1 MNLTKPSHIG
11 WNASDQKLEARWSVL
26 RKVHHFRRETLS
38 SGISR
43 VYWNSRYLREESV
56 PVDFKK
62 TFSLQFQIT
71 ELLNEEN
78 HCYLLFTLDDLGKGF
93 TWLNRVHAGDYVMVL
108 KKFNILRNKLH
119 TVVQFN
125 EHSRP
130 LLVSFGNAYI
140 WVFKTIFSCEHI
152 NFSFWS
158 VITARLYRILLN
170 KVSKIMFHLFFNAN
184 TAYRM
189 HHSMRGIH
197 SENCIKQ
204 FFVVQTSESALTQ
217 T

>member
-11 WNASDQKLEARWSVL
+11 WNASDQKLEVRWSVL

-78 HCYLLFTLDDLGKGF
+78 HCYLLFTLDDLGQG
-93 TWLNRVHAGDYVMVL
+93 
-108 KKFNILRNKLH
+108 
-119 TVVQFN
+119 
-125 EHSRP
+125 
-130 LLVSFGNAYI
+130 
-140 WVFKTIFSCEHI
+140 
-152 NFSFWS
+152 
-158 VITARLYRILLN
+158 
-170 KVSKIMFHLFFNAN
+170 FHLAKQSSLKVIMSWFWRNLIHFEINCTQLLSSTNIPDHFWFLLEMRISEFSKLSFPVN
-184 TAYRM
+184 T
-189 HHSMRGIH
+189 
-197 SENCIKQ
+197 
-204 FFVVQTSESALTQ
+204 
-217 T
+217 